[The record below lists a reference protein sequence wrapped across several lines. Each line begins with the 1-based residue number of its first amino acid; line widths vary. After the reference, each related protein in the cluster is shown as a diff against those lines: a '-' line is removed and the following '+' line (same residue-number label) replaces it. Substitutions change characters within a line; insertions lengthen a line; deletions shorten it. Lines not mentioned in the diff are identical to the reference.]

1 VFLNLFT
8 YLQYANVTTDAAR
21 RHGPRYACVARQK
34 VFELEMAYGRTYYG
48 LVEVLARGVLLL
60 LLLLTRRWRGDPAQD
75 KAAVAVAAAGS
86 KHVATWVVR
95 AEPASW
101 L

>member
-60 LLLLTRRWRGDPAQD
+60 LLTRRWRGDPAQD